1 MCPGT
6 PGRGVRGCLWVSCGA
21 PVGNVPHM
29 QTRSQRRARLEVG
42 IVSAGRVGC
51 VLGAALAAAGH
62 RIVAASGVS
71 QASQRRART
80 LLPGVPLLDV
90 QAVVA
95 RAELLVLAVP
105 DAVLPDLVNGLSR
118 LRAWQAGQIVVH
130 TSPRYGAQV
139 LDPALDG
146 HVLPIAL
153 HPAMRFSGAPVDLE
167 RLPDAC
173 FAVTCAPA
181 VRPIAEA
188 LAIEMGAEPVW
199 VPEAGR
205 GRYAAAVAHAVDHLS
220 VVVEQAAELMA
231 NAQIPGNRRLLATL
245 MLTALEGALREADGM
260 SRVAALSDLDALRA
274 DLDTLHESAPDSRA
288 VHLAMARAAASRA
301 IAAGL
306 LPIPS
311 LDELLDVLTAPPGQA

>member
-1 MCPGT
+1 
-6 PGRGVRGCLWVSCGA
+6 
-21 PVGNVPHM
+21 M
-29 QTRSQRRARLEVG
+29 QTRSQRPARLDVG

-51 VLGAALAAAGH
+51 ALGAALHAAGH
-62 RIVAASGVS
+62 RVVAASGVS
-71 QASQRRART
+71 HASRRRARI

-90 QAVVA
+90 ESVVT

-105 DAVLPDLVNGLSR
+105 DAVLPDLVVGLSE
-118 LRAWQAGQIVVH
+118 LRVWQAGQIVVH
-130 TSPRYGAQV
+130 TSPRYGPQV
-139 LDPALDG
+139 LEPALES

-181 VRPIAEA
+181 LRPIAEA
-188 LAIEMGAEPVW
+188 LAIEMGGEPVW
-199 VPEAGR
+199 VEEAAR
-205 GRYAAAVAHAVDHLS
+205 NRYAAAVAHAVDHLS
-220 VVVEQAAELMA
+220 VVVEQAAELMQA
-231 NAQIPGNRRLLATL
+231 AQIPGNRRLLATL
-245 MLTALEGALREADGM
+245 MLTALEGALREGDEK
-260 SRVAALSDLDALRA
+260 SRVNALSDLDALRA

-306 LPIPS
+306 LPIPA
-311 LDELLDVLTAPPGQA
+311 LDELFDVLTSPPAES